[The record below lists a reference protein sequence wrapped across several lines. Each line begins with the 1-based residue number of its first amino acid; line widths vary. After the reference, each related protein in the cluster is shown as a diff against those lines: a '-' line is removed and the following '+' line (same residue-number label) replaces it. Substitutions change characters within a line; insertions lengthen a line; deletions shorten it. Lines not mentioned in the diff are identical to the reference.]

1 MCPHTSIRLSTYSS
15 YLRAGRGGEA
25 EEALLEASS
34 RVPSAQHTQAL
45 ARGSGGEVEADEC
58 RALPLEYGEVGKHCP
73 APHAVRGARARGLR
87 SVWMRL
93 EGVLQACCRSRITHT
108 AVLRAQR

>member
-1 MCPHTSIRLSTYSS
+1 MCAYSA

-25 EEALLEASS
+25 EEARLEASS

-45 ARGSGGEVEADEC
+45 TRGSGGEVEASES
-58 RALPLEYGEVGKHCP
+58 RALPLEYGEVGEHCP

-87 SVWMRL
+87 SVDASVDALSRRVA
-93 EGVLQACCRSRITHT
+93 GVLQACCRSRITHT
-108 AVLRAQR
+108 AVL